1 LNRKEVSM
9 GNSFVNVT
17 STYVDIR
24 QNIEGA
30 FLRRA
35 KLVIANLTPAVTT
48 PWQANH
54 AYAIGAQILD
64 SNGNVQQ
71 CTAAGTS
78 GASAPS
84 WNKTIGV
91 HTSDGSVTWTDAGTN
106 ANSVPHGLPRQPLFT
121 YIKPTSAGGFHQT
134 APPDATYL
142 YITADGSGT
151 SLEVYA
157 EY

>member
-1 LNRKEVSM
+1 M
-9 GNSFVNVT
+9 GSPFISVN

-35 KLVIANLTPAVTT
+35 KLAIGKLTPAVST
-48 PWQANH
+48 PWMANH
-54 AYAIGAQILD
+54 SYALGTQILD
-64 SNGNVQQ
+64 INGNVEQ
-71 CTAAGTS
+71 CTLAGTS

-84 WNKTIGV
+84 WNNVVGGT
-91 HTSDGSVTWTDAGTN
+91 TPDGTAAWTNIGTN
-106 ANSVPHGLPRQPLFT
+106 ANTIPHGLPGAPFFT
-121 YIKPTSAGGFHQT
+121 YLKPTSAGGFHQT
-134 APPDATYL
+134 APADGVNL
-142 YITADGSGT
+142 YITSDGSGT